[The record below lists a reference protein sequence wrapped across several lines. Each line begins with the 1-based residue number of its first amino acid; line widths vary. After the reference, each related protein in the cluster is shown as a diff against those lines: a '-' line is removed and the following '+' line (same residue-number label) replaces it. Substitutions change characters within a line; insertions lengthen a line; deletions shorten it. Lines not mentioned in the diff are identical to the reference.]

1 MKDIMI
7 DEKIFKSVP
16 FKHQE
21 KALQLGGESI
31 NYAYFMEMGTG
42 KTKVAIDNANL
53 LYSQNK
59 INDVIVIA
67 PNSVYTNWIQEI
79 KDHSKNEPD
88 IFVWKKSKLSYLKK
102 YKYDNFF
109 FLLINIESL
118 SRGAGQNF
126 LLEHLKKRG
135 KHSLLIID
143 EATTIKNKEASRTK
157 FLVKHSQLAKY
168 RRILTGS
175 PVTKSPLDLYTQ
187 CQFLNNDLLGFS
199 SFYTF
204 RNRYAIMKEINL
216 GSYSTKIPIKYIN
229 LEELE
234 QKLKT
239 FSFRVTKE
247 ECLDLPY
254 KLYSRRNITLSEE
267 QKIAYKQL
275 KDNARA
281 IIMNEEVSFNNKLT
295 EILKLHQVTCG
306 FTKSVNEEI
315 IKFKTNPKIDEL
327 MQVLSE
333 TDTKCI
339 IWANYIVNIKDII
352 STLKETYGKESVV
365 SLYGEV
371 SVQNRELA
379 VKKFQND
386 TGCRFIVGNPSVGGY
401 GLTLTAARNVIYF
414 SNSYNLEHRQQSE
427 DRAHRIGQVASV
439 TYIDFVV
446 PDSIDELILTSLK
459 TKKGL
464 SHQVMGDKIKELFA

>member
-1 MKDIMI
+1 
-7 DEKIFKSVP
+7 
-16 FKHQE
+16 
-21 KALQLGGESI
+21 
-31 NYAYFMEMGTG
+31 
-42 KTKVAIDNANL
+42 
-53 LYSQNK
+53 
-59 INDVIVIA
+59 
-67 PNSVYTNWIQEI
+67 
-79 KDHSKNEPD
+79 
-88 IFVWKKSKLSYLKK
+88 
-102 YKYDNFF
+102 
-109 FLLINIESL
+109 
-118 SRGAGQNF
+118 
-126 LLEHLKKRG
+126 
-135 KHSLLIID
+135 
-143 EATTIKNKEASRTK
+143 
-157 FLVKHSQLAKY
+157 
-168 RRILTGS
+168 
-175 PVTKSPLDLYTQ
+175 
-187 CQFLNNDLLGFS
+187 
-199 SFYTF
+199 
-204 RNRYAIMKEINL
+204 MKEINL
-216 GSYSTKIPIKYIN
+216 GSYSTKIPVKYIN

-234 QKLKT
+234 QKLKA

-315 IKFKTNPKIDEL
+315 VKFKTNPKIDEL

-352 STLKETYGKESVV
+352 STIKETYGKESVV
-365 SLYGEV
+365 SLYGED
-371 SVQNRELA
+371 SVQDRELA

-386 TGCRFIVGNPSVGGY
+386 AGCRFIVGNPSVGGY